1 MQEHAWCRVVFKDG
15 SLRPTLQK
23 SVSELKQKF
32 QALRDGVISG
42 AVSRYTGAMCYR
54 AIRPL
59 ARFHPDYRA
68 AGEVLLNSN
77 TLEAVSRLSFATVKR
92 EGSFNTHPGVIDA
105 LTQSCGFIMNCNEFA
120 DPDLEGD
127 VFMNHGW
134 SSLQLFEPLSFDE
147 EYTTY
152 TQMKDSGD
160 SLWHGDV
167 IVLNSKD
174 KVVAHIGHVAVSLG
188 VPFYLP
194 LSSRVLSWLTHY
206 SRYNKSLE
214 RF

>member
-15 SLRPTLQK
+15 ALQEKLQK
-23 SVSELKQKF
+23 GVPELKHKS
-32 QALRDGVISG
+32 QALRDGIPSG
-42 AVSRYTGAMCYR
+42 EVSRYTGAMCYR

-77 TLEAVSRLSFATVKR
+77 TLEAVSRLNFATIKR
-92 EGSFNTHPGVIDA
+92 DGTFHTHPGVIDA

-134 SSLQLFEPLSFDE
+134 SSLQLFEPLSLDE

-167 IVLNSKD
+167 VVLNSKN
-174 KVVAHIGHVAVSLG
+174 KVVAYIGHVAVRI
-188 VPFYLP
+188 VIFPFP
-194 LSSRVLSWLTHY
+194 SSALI
-206 SRYNKSLE
+206 
-214 RF
+214 